1 MLSISM
7 EICIYTEV
15 YLDNHLHLYERA
27 FVPMFEHSATIVLLR
42 TTRVQYNILE
52 KQKARVIAWAVE
64 ALS

>member
-1 MLSISM
+1 MPTISM
-7 EICIYTEV
+7 EICIYIVV
-15 YLDNHLHLYERA
+15 YLYNHLHLYERA
-27 FVPMFEHSATIVLLR
+27 FVPMFEHFATIVLLR